1 MILIVVNV
9 YCMAQRQFL
18 GIKFPFRNDDQENFF
33 IDLNKT
39 DRDDIRSQICHVLF
53 TQKGTRYKRWDFG
66 TDLIKYI
73 FEPSDEESWSSIK
86 NEIKESVSKWVPNCV
101 LNDVRV
107 VEDTSNGSLIHVR
120 VDYSVNKG
128 YITEDDSFI
137 VTL

>member
-1 MILIVVNV
+1 M
-9 YCMAQRQFL
+9 QRQFL
-18 GIKFPFRNDDQENFF
+18 GIKFPFRNDDKENFF

-39 DRDDIRSQICHVLF
+39 DQDDVRSQICHVLF

-73 FEPSDEESWSSIK
+73 FEPSDDESWASIK
-86 NEIKESVSKWVPNCV
+86 NEIKEAVSRWVPNCI

-107 VEDTSNGSLIHVR
+107 VEDTSNGSTIHVR
-120 VDYSVNKG
+120 VDYSVQKG